1 MPFNPERYHR
11 RSIRLRDYDY
21 TNAGAY
27 FVTVCTHGR
36 QYLLGEITDGVM
48 SLSRA
53 GRIVQTCWYSLPKRF
68 THVSLDAFVIMP
80 NHIHGVVLLQEQG
93 EPLATGNRQSADEQ
107 TADVSPLQDTP
118 TGARAG
124 SLGAIIQGFKT
135 STTLRINRVDRTPG
149 RTIWQRNYYEHII
162 RSQKSLD
169 AVRQYV
175 QANPAQWPF
184 DSDNPANILASRGRV
199 TLPLQEEPT

>member
-36 QYLLGEITDGVM
+36 QYLLGEITDGV
-48 SLSRA
+48 
-53 GRIVQTCWYSLPKRF
+53 
-68 THVSLDAFVIMP
+68 
-80 NHIHGVVLLQEQG
+80 LLQEQG
-93 EPLATGNRQSADEQ
+93 EPLAAGNQQSADEQ
-107 TADVSPLQDTP
+107 TANVSPLQDTP

-135 STTLRINRVDRTPG
+135 STTLRINGVDRTPG

-162 RSQKSLD
+162 RTQKSLD
-169 AVRQYV
+169 GIRQYV

-184 DSDNPANILASRGRV
+184 DPDNPANILASKGRV